1 MKFTHIIFLF
11 FLLMA
16 SCTQQQQSSH
26 IEQQVDQL
34 IDQQIKDKRVEY
46 CKVSVTL
53 KDGQTAITGATVSKT
68 TFDALKTFASEK
80 GCDFSV
86 DLLPDDTFS
95 ENPWGIV
102 TISVCNIRSN
112 PRHSAEMLTQAILGT
127 PVKVYRK
134 DDGWYL
140 IQTPDRYFG
149 WVDGAAI
156 AVKSN
161 EEMAEWK
168 AYKKVL
174 YKNQYGFAYSEAD
187 AKSSIATDLVLDN
200 LLSVADGTAG
210 FYKTVLADGREAF
223 VKKDECMGLDSWYNK
238 SVAAK
243 DVLAT
248 AQKFMGVPYMWG
260 GTSAKMVDCSGFVK
274 SAYYNHGVI
283 LQRDASQQTL
293 YGELVDTQNGYDTLA
308 PGDLVFFGRKATADQ
323 RESVTHVGLCLGD
336 QEFVHA
342 SGKVRVNSLN
352 PDSEK
357 YTGHYEK
364 GFVRARRIID
374 NVDGDGIEWVVDN
387 VFFKQ
392 VLPE

>member
-1 MKFTHIIFLF
+1 
-11 FLLMA
+11 MA

-46 CKVSVTL
+46 CKVSVSV
-53 KDGQTAITGATVSKT
+53 KDGQTTITGATVSKT

-102 TISVCNIRSN
+102 TISVCNIRSS
-112 PRHSAEMLTQAILGT
+112 PRHSSEMLTQAILGT

-134 DDGWYL
+134 ADGWYL

-168 AYKKVL
+168 TFKKVL
-174 YKNQYGFAYSEAD
+174 YKNQYGFGHAGAD

-200 LLSVADGTAG
+200 LLSVADETAG

-248 AQKFMGVPYMWG
+248 AQKFMGVPYLWG

-274 SAYYNHGVI
+274 SAYYNYGVI

-293 YGELVDTQNGYDTLA
+293 YGELIDTQNGYDTLE

-323 RESVTHVGLCLGD
+323 LERVTHVGLCLGD
-336 QEFVHA
+336 QEFIHA

-352 PDSEK
+352 PDNEK

-364 GFVRARRIID
+364 GFVRARRIIG